1 MTTAV
6 CFTSKYFWHEL
17 KIFWGYIKTLHNRP
31 KENEEYQINI
41 NWEDNVGDE
50 DATVHKEKDKNKVK
64 TMALATAMATLG
76 MGNMRGLEDPSLG
89 PMLLSHA

>member
-1 MTTAV
+1 MMVYT
-6 CFTSKYFWHEL
+6 FKTSLVVLCTIQKQIW
-17 KIFWGYIKTLHNRP
+17 
-31 KENEEYQINI
+31 EYQINI